1 MTYVDVDVE
10 TGRVL
15 AYDIAAMSSGNAV
28 VSGPARL
35 MGWSVRDAGLENNQE
50 NFGSVVAPAAG
61 ATIAQLPAIQQ
72 ADYNISWQVQ
82 LLGAAAAADQN
93 NFGLYAGGALLITSQ
108 NAGAAGVYP
117 QTPIAFY
124 DEFGQALAIKA
135 IGAGTA
141 GVTYTAQLAI
151 TPIGFA
157 GPVLQLQD
165 GNQELAEV
173 YSPIFGGDTR
183 WFGPS
188 GICVMNQIKATVN
201 VGKLAGA
208 IYVKLDRY

>member
-1 MTYVDVDVE
+1 MDVDIE
-10 TGRVL
+10 TSRVL
-15 AYDIAAMSSGNAV
+15 AYDLAALSSGNAV

-61 ATIAQLPAIQQ
+61 TVIAQLPAIQQ
-72 ADYNISWQVQ
+72 ADYTISWQVQ
-82 LLGAAAAADQN
+82 LIGAAAAADQD
-93 NFGLYAGGALLITSQ
+93 NFGLYAGATLLETSQ
-108 NAGAAGVYP
+108 NAGAAGVYS
-117 QTPIAFY
+117 QTPAAFY
-124 DEFGQALAIKA
+124 DEFGQALAVKA

-141 GVTYTAQLAI
+141 GVTYSAQI
-151 TPIGFA
+151 NIVPIGFA
-157 GPVLQLQD
+157 GPIVQLQD

-173 YSPIFGGDTR
+173 YSPIFGADTR

-188 GICVMNQIKATVN
+188 GICVMNQIKVTVN

-208 IYVKLDRY
+208 IYVKLERY

>member
-1 MTYVDVDVE
+1 MDVDIE
-10 TGRVL
+10 TSRVL
-15 AYDIAAMSSGNAV
+15 AYDLAALSSGNAV

-61 ATIAQLPAIQQ
+61 TVIAQLPAIQQ
-72 ADYNISWQVQ
+72 ADYTISWQVQ
-82 LLGAAAAADQN
+82 LIGAAAAADQD
-93 NFGLYAGGALLITSQ
+93 NFGLYAGAVLLETSQ

-117 QTPIAFY
+117 QTQTAFY
-124 DEFGQALAIKA
+124 DEFGQALAVKA

-141 GVTYTAQLAI
+141 GVTYSAQI
-151 TPIGFA
+151 NIVPIGFA
-157 GPVLQLQD
+157 GPIVQLQD

-173 YSPIFGGDTR
+173 YSPIFGADTR

-188 GICVMNQIKATVN
+188 GICVMNQIKVTVN

-208 IYVKLDRY
+208 IYVKLERY